1 MSILQ
6 FKSDFE
12 LDNSTARTVAIAS
25 LTSSYLAISIAIASL
40 LIFFCLDSVLSQL
53 PKLVIGCLIL
63 IFKQIHRFH
72 RFALRIKLIT
82 FPRHGMAVMHGQ
94 DLELSLSHNGA
105 GDDCDGDG
113 DDDD

>member
-53 PKLVIGCLIL
+53 PKLVIGCLIF
-63 IFKQIHRFH
+63 IFKQPDNFH
-72 RFALRIKLIT
+72 RFLPPDLHA
-82 FPRHGMAVMHGQ
+82 Q
-94 DLELSLSHNGA
+94 DKTQLTYFRNIRNGLS
-105 GDDCDGDG
+105 
-113 DDDD
+113 

>member
-72 RFALRIKLIT
+72 RFAPPDTRSGLNTVDMFHKYSQWLI
-82 FPRHGMAVMHGQ
+82 
-94 DLELSLSHNGA
+94 
-105 GDDCDGDG
+105 
-113 DDDD
+113 